1 MASSVTGSVES
12 CIASSGG
19 NAEVA
24 LQCVSENVQTVTT
37 DLENLAAG
45 LDIFFLIFAA
55 SVMFF
60 MQGGFAMLC
69 AGCVRSKNVQN
80 TIMKNLLDS
89 CGAGLAFFSV
99 GYAFA
104 YGNPGDDGRNDAAVY
119 TGEPVDA
126 TTTFIGNGNFFLIGV
141 ENYSFWLYQFTFA
154 ATAATIVA
162 GTLAERCQMVAYL
175 LYSTFLTAF
184 VYPVIVHAVWSVNGF
199 LTPLT
204 TDPLFGVGV
213 IDFAG
218 SGVVHV
224 TGGFTSLIAS
234 KILGP
239 RKGRFDERKSQTG
252 STLEVPKKIEGHSSS
267 LQALGTFILW
277 FGWYGFNAGSIHQV
291 STANHANIASLAA
304 VSTTLGAASGCVTAL
319 GVSALLALRRTGDVN
334 WNLSDGLNGCLAG
347 LVGITG
353 GCGMFE
359 PWASVLVG
367 SIAALLYLS
376 SSELLVKLR
385 IDDAVDAIPVHLFG
399 GLWGV
404 IAVGFFASPRR
415 LIDIYGHATH
425 PGWFYSFTNG
435 GSDASLLAAN
445 LVGLL
450 FILAWVFF
458 TMTPFFLMLSFC
470 GWFRADSLEEI
481 IGLDPGSGNEYQ
493 ATGNVTSEHLEI
505 LRQQL
510 DQRSGFANE
519 DAPTEATH
527 DDRFDINA

>member
-1 MASSVTGSVES
+1 MPLAVF
-12 CIASSGG
+12 SG
-19 NAEVA
+19 
-24 LQCVSENVQTVTT
+24 
-37 DLENLAAG
+37 
-45 LDIFFLIFAA
+45 
-55 SVMFF
+55 
-60 MQGGFAMLC
+60 
-69 AGCVRSKNVQN
+69 
-80 TIMKNLLDS
+80 
-89 CGAGLAFFSV
+89 
-99 GYAFA
+99 
-104 YGNPGDDGRNDAAVY
+104 
-119 TGEPVDA
+119 
-126 TTTFIGNGNFFLIGV
+126 
-141 ENYSFWLYQFTFA
+141 
-154 ATAATIVA
+154 
-162 GTLAERCQMVAYL
+162 
-175 LYSTFLTAF
+175 
-184 VYPVIVHAVWSVNGF
+184 
-199 LTPLT
+199 PL
-204 TDPLFGVGV
+204 V
-213 IDFAG
+213 
-218 SGVVHV
+218 
-224 TGGFTSLIAS
+224 
-234 KILGP
+234 
-239 RKGRFDERKSQTG
+239 
-252 STLEVPKKIEGHSSS
+252 
-267 LQALGTFILW
+267 ILW

-291 STANHANIASLAA
+291 STENHANIASLAA

-353 GCGMFE
+353 GCGVFE

-404 IAVGFFASPRR
+404 VAVGFFASPRR
-415 LIDIYGHATH
+415 LINIYGHATH

-519 DAPTEATH
+519 DAPTEATQ

>member
-1 MASSVTGSVES
+1 MSSYEDCVAQISVNETLTEQERTVQLVA
-12 CIASSGG
+12 CIGG
-19 NAEVA
+19 EVA
-24 LQCVSENVQTVTT
+24 GGVDT
-37 DLENLAAG
+37 
-45 LDIFFLIFAA
+45 FFLVYSA
-55 SVMFF
+55 SLVFF
-60 MQGGFAMLC
+60 MQAGFAMLC
-69 AGCVRSKNVQN
+69 AGCVRPKNVQN
-80 TIMKNLLDS
+80 TIMKNLLDA

-104 YGNPGDDGRNDAAVY
+104 YGNPGDDGRDDSAVY
-119 TGEPVDA
+119 TGEPVEA
-126 TTTFIGNGNFFLIGV
+126 KTTFIGNGNFFLIGV

-184 VYPVIVHAVWSVNGF
+184 VYPVIVHAVWSTNGF

-291 STANHANIASLAA
+291 STENHANIASLAA

-319 GVSALLALRRTGDVN
+319 GVSALLSLRRTGDVN
-334 WNLSDGLNGCLAG
+334 WNLSDGLNGCLCG

-353 GCGMFE
+353 GCGMLE

-385 IDDAVDAIPVHLFG
+385 IDDAVDAIPVHLGG

-415 LIDIYGHATH
+415 LIDIYGHADH
-425 PGWFYSFTNG
+425 PGWFYSFGNNG
-435 GSDASLLAAN
+435 GSDAALLAAN

-481 IGLDPGSGNEYQ
+481 IGLDPGSGSEYQ
-493 ATGNVTSEHLEI
+493 PTGNVTSEHLEI

-510 DQRSGFANE
+510 DQRTGFTNE
-519 DAPTEATH
+519 DGQTEATQ
-527 DDRFDINA
+527 DDRFDVNA